1 MIPSREVLALR
12 DEWRLRTDVIEKDWA
27 LGWMLAGIAA
37 QPALASWVFKGGT
50 ALRKCY
56 YETYRF
62 SEDLDFTV
70 VEGGPD
76 DPEQVMAIFGEIAD
90 WLDEH
95 AGLEL
100 VVDDKSFTRTR
111 TLHSRRPASPAT
123 PSSIFL
129 PRSCALSRNGVDR
142 ETCTTLS
149 TSSGIQ
155 TYSAKRQ
162 PSLRH

>member
-1 MIPSREVLALR
+1 LIPSREVLALR

-100 VVDDKSFTRTR
+100 VVDDKSFSSAAQPQGQPHTDGTRGVPR
-111 TLHSRRPASPAT
+111 TNEPAGPPQAE
-123 PSSIFL
+123 
-129 PRSCALSRNGVDR
+129 D
-142 ETCTTLS
+142 
-149 TSSGIQ
+149 
-155 TYSAKRQ
+155 
-162 PSLRH
+162 